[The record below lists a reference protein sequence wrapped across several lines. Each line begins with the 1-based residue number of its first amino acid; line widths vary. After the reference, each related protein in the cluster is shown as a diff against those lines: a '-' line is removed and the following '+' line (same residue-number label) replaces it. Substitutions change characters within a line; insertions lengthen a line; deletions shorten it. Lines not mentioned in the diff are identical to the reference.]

1 MEILSVFPS
10 KFQDILSANDT
21 PSSVAKRELASL
33 PIRNP
38 VFVCV
43 ISYTATCEIPGITV
57 AGVNLESLKY
67 TSPADAEFLH
77 YGHCKCIDRVPVTPD
92 GKPTPAIITRAA
104 LRLSNIPFFVVDA
117 GSKIKPSIPH
127 ISFDIPSGKNIQF
140 GNALDIDKVKQA
152 FEYGI
157 ILGKQLGRTS
167 SMVVIGESIP
177 GGTTTALGVLTA
189 LGIDAKNKTS
199 SSMPQNPHDLKNRTV
214 SEGLKKANISIG
226 SLRNDPLRAV
236 SFLGDPMM
244 PAVAGMVDGVLSSG
258 SGDSHV
264 MLAGGTQMAAILAI
278 LKSLGRPLERISVG
292 TTVYVAEDSSSNLT
306 NLIKAISSEIGIYKL
321 DPQLALSSHRGL
333 RAFARG
339 FVKEGVGAGGLS
351 IVAILKSNGQID
363 GRSLLKAVEQEY
375 DTIMNRI
382 R

>member
-21 PSSVAKRELASL
+21 PSSVAKKELASL
-33 PIRNP
+33 PTRNP

-43 ISYTATCEIPGITV
+43 TSYTATCEIPGITV
-57 AGVNLESLKY
+57 AGANLESLKY

-140 GNALDIDKVKQA
+140 GNALDIDKVNQA

-214 SEGLKKANISIG
+214 SEGLKNANISFG

-258 SGDSHV
+258 DSHV

-278 LKSLGRPLERISVG
+278 LKSLGRSLERISVG
-292 TTVYVAEDSSSNLT
+292 TTVYVADDISSNLT

-321 DPQLALSSHRGL
+321 DPHLALSSHRGL
-333 RAFARG
+333 RAFAKG

>member
-1 MEILSVFPS
+1 VFPS

-21 PSSVAKRELASL
+21 PSSVAKRELVSL
-33 PIRNP
+33 PIQNP

-43 ISYTATCEIPGITV
+43 TSYTATCEIPGITV
-57 AGVNLESLKY
+57 AGANLVSLKY

-104 LRLSNIPFFVVDA
+104 LRLSNIPFFVVDS

-140 GNALDIDKVKQA
+140 GNALDIDKVNQA

-214 SEGLKKANISIG
+214 SKGLKKANISFG

-244 PAVAGMVDGVLSSG
+244 PAVAGMVDGVLSFG

-306 NLIKAISSEIGIYKL
+306 NLIKTISSEIGIYKIDL
-321 DPQLALSSHRGL
+321 QLAHSSHRGL

-363 GRSLLKAVEQEY
+363 GRSLLRAVEQEY

-382 R
+382 K

>member
-1 MEILSVFPS
+1 VIPS
-10 KFQDILSANDT
+10 NLQDILPANST
-21 PSSVAKRELASL
+21 PSSIAMSKLKSL
-33 PIRNP
+33 PLRNP
-38 VFVCV
+38 IFVCV
-43 ISYTATCEIPGITV
+43 TSYTATCEIPGITV
-57 AGVNLESLKY
+57 AGANVEFLKY

-77 YGHCKCIDRVPVTPD
+77 YGHCKCIDGVPITPD

-117 GSKIKPSIPH
+117 GSRIKPSIPY

-140 GNALDIDKVKQA
+140 GNAVDIDKVYQA
-152 FEYGI
+152 FEYGMI
-157 ILGKQLGRTS
+157 FGKQLGQTS
-167 SMVVIGESIP
+167 SLVVIGESIP

-199 SSMPQNPHDLKNRTV
+199 SSMPQNPHDLKNLTV
-214 SEGLKKANISIG
+214 SEGIKKANISFG
-226 SLRNDPLRAV
+226 SLRKDPLRAV

-244 PAVAGMVDGVLSSG
+244 PAVAGIVDGVLSSG
-258 SGDSHV
+258 SVSSHV

-278 LKSLGRPLERISVG
+278 LKSLGRSLERISVG
-292 TTVYVAEDSSSNLT
+292 TTVYVAEDSSSNLP
-306 NLIKAISSEIGIYKL
+306 NLINSVSADIGIYKSN
-321 DPQLALSSHRGL
+321 PQLALSSHTGL

-339 FVKEGVGAGGLS
+339 FVKDGVGAGGLS
-351 IVAILKSNGQID
+351 IVAMLKSNGQID

-375 DTIMNRI
+375 EAIMSRI

>member
-1 MEILSVFPS
+1 VIPS
-10 KFQDILSANDT
+10 NFQDILPANST
-21 PSSVAKRELASL
+21 PSSVAISKLTSL
-33 PIRNP
+33 PLRHPI
-38 VFVCV
+38 FVCV
-43 ISYTATCEIPGITV
+43 TSYTATCEIPGITV
-57 AGVNLESLKY
+57 AGANLEFLKY

-77 YGHCKCIDRVPVTPD
+77 YGHCKCIDGVPVTPD

-117 GSKIKPSIPH
+117 GSRIKPSIPH

-140 GNALDIDKVKQA
+140 GNALDIDKVYQA

-167 SMVVIGESIP
+167 SLVVIGESIP

-199 SSMPQNPHDLKNRTV
+199 SSMPQNPHDLKNLTV
-214 SEGLKKANISIG
+214 SEGIKKANISFG
-226 SLRNDPLRAV
+226 SLCKDPLRAI

-244 PAVAGMVDGVLSSG
+244 PAVVGIVDGVLSSG
-258 SGDSHV
+258 SYGSHV
-264 MLAGGTQMAAILAI
+264 MLAGGTQMAAILAL

-306 NLIKAISSEIGIYKL
+306 NLINSISADISIYKL
-321 DPQLALSSHRGL
+321 NPQLALSSHPGL
-333 RAFARG
+333 RAFAGG
-339 FVKEGVGAGGLS
+339 FVKDGVGAGGLS
-351 IVAILKSNGQID
+351 IVAILRSKGQID

-375 DTIMNRI
+375 DAIMSRI

>member
-1 MEILSVFPS
+1 VFPS
-10 KFQDILSANDT
+10 KFQDILSANGT
-21 PSSVAKRELASL
+21 PSSVAIRELASL
-33 PIRNP
+33 PVRNP

-43 ISYTATCEIPGITV
+43 TSYTATCEIPGITA
-57 AGVNLESLKY
+57 AGANLESLKF

-140 GNALDIDKVKQA
+140 GNALDIAKVNQA

-177 GGTTTALGVLTA
+177 GGTTTALGVLNA

-199 SSMPQNPHDLKNRTV
+199 SSMPQNPHELKNLTV
-214 SEGLKKANISIG
+214 SEGLKKANISFG
-226 SLRNDPLRAV
+226 SLRDDPLRAV

-244 PAVAGMVDGVLSSG
+244 PAVAGIVDGVLSSG
-258 SGDSHV
+258 SVDSHV
-264 MLAGGTQMAAILAI
+264 MLAGGTQMAAILAL

-292 TTVYVAEDSSSNLT
+292 TTVYVAEDISSNLT
-306 NLIKAISSEIGIYKL
+306 NLINAISTEIGIYKF
-321 DPQLALSSHRGL
+321 DPQLALSSHPGL

>member
-1 MEILSVFPS
+1 MFPS

-21 PSSVAKRELASL
+21 PSSVAKRELASV

-57 AGVNLESLKY
+57 AGANLESLKY

-214 SEGLKKANISIG
+214 SKGLKKANISFG

-244 PAVAGMVDGVLSSG
+244 PAVAGMVDGVLSFG

-306 NLIKAISSEIGIYKL
+306 NLIKTISSEIGIYKL
-321 DPQLALSSHRGL
+321 DLQLAHSSHRGL
-333 RAFARG
+333 QAFAKG
-339 FVKEGVGAGGLS
+339 FVKDGVGAGGLS

-363 GRSLLKAVEQEY
+363 GRSLLRAVEQEY

-382 R
+382 K

>member
-1 MEILSVFPS
+1 
-10 KFQDILSANDT
+10 
-21 PSSVAKRELASL
+21 
-33 PIRNP
+33 
-38 VFVCV
+38 
-43 ISYTATCEIPGITV
+43 
-57 AGVNLESLKY
+57 
-67 TSPADAEFLH
+67 
-77 YGHCKCIDRVPVTPD
+77 
-92 GKPTPAIITRAA
+92 
-104 LRLSNIPFFVVDA
+104 LSNIPFFVVDA

-140 GNALDIDKVKQA
+140 GNASDIDKVKQA

-157 ILGKQLGRTS
+157 ILGKQLGRTG

-214 SEGLKKANISIG
+214 SEGLKKANISFG

-244 PAVAGMVDGVLSSG
+244 PAVAGMVDGVLRSG

>member
-1 MEILSVFPS
+1 MFPS

-21 PSSVAKRELASL
+21 PSSVAKKELASL

-57 AGVNLESLKY
+57 AGANLESLKY

-140 GNALDIDKVKQA
+140 GNALDIDKVNQA

-214 SEGLKKANISIG
+214 SEGLKNANISFG

-258 SGDSHV
+258 DSHV

-278 LKSLGRPLERISVG
+278 LKSLGRSLERISVG
-292 TTVYVAEDSSSNLT
+292 TTVYVADDNSSNLT

-321 DPQLALSSHRGL
+321 DPHLALSSHRGL
-333 RAFARG
+333 RAFAKG

>member
-1 MEILSVFPS
+1 MFPS
-10 KFQDILSANDT
+10 KFKDILSANDT

-43 ISYTATCEIPGITV
+43 TSYTATCEIPGITV
-57 AGVNLESLKY
+57 AGANLESLKY

-140 GNALDIDKVKQA
+140 GNALDIDKVNQA

-214 SEGLKKANISIG
+214 SEGLMNANISFG

-258 SGDSHV
+258 DSHV

-278 LKSLGRPLERISVG
+278 LKSLGRSLERISVG
-292 TTVYVAEDSSSNLT
+292 TTVYVADDVSSNLT

-333 RAFARG
+333 RAFAKG

-363 GRSLLKAVEQEY
+363 GRRLLKAVEQEY

>member
-1 MEILSVFPS
+1 MFPS
-10 KFQDILSANDT
+10 KFQDILSANDM

-104 LRLSNIPFFVVDA
+104 LILSNIPFCVVDA

-140 GNALDIDKVKQA
+140 GNALDIDKVNQA

-214 SEGLKKANISIG
+214 SEGLKKANISFG

-321 DPQLALSSHRGL
+321 DPQLALSSHPGL

>member
-1 MEILSVFPS
+1 MFPS

-21 PSSVAKRELASL
+21 PSSVAKKELASL

-57 AGVNLESLKY
+57 AGANLESLKY

-140 GNALDIDKVKQA
+140 GNALDIDKVNQA

-214 SEGLKKANISIG
+214 SEGLKNANISSG

-258 SGDSHV
+258 DSHV

-278 LKSLGRPLERISVG
+278 LKSLGRSLERISVG
-292 TTVYVAEDSSSNLT
+292 TTVYVADDNSSNLT

-321 DPQLALSSHRGL
+321 DPHLALSSHRGL
-333 RAFARG
+333 RAFAKG

>member
-1 MEILSVFPS
+1 MFPS

-21 PSSVAKRELASL
+21 PSSVAKKELASL
-33 PIRNP
+33 PTRNP

-43 ISYTATCEIPGITV
+43 TSYTATCEIPGITV
-57 AGVNLESLKY
+57 AGANLESLKY

-140 GNALDIDKVKQA
+140 GNALDIDKVNQA

-214 SEGLKKANISIG
+214 SEGLKNANISFG

-258 SGDSHV
+258 DSHV

-278 LKSLGRPLERISVG
+278 LKSLGRSLERISVG
-292 TTVYVAEDSSSNLT
+292 TTVYVADDNSSNLT

-321 DPQLALSSHRGL
+321 DPHLALSSHRGL
-333 RAFARG
+333 RAFAKG